1 MEHSFNTYR
10 VEIKNLKYI
19 TDGGRKFPRTAII
32 TLFDENGR
40 ESGTELL
47 GSMDTGDIY
56 KLINEGGDL
65 NFDNCYIEDFSL
77 SYYRQHYNLEKKE
90 TLQLIGFSAANSF
103 FEANP
108 ITDFSHCDFG
118 GGDVSFEGSIFAKG
132 NLTFHASKFGDGN
145 IVFSGVAVLEGNVD
159 FSGLEA
165 GSGDFIFK
173 NAFFGDGLKDFQDMT
188 FGDGEITFANTEFSS
203 GELLFINTHFGNGK
217 FSFKISR
224 VVSGKVD
231 FHYAS
236 FGSGDVVFE
245 RSEFGE
251 SRVDF
256 RAVDFGT
263 GRVNFNRSVF
273 GQGELT
279 FEGAS
284 FSGSKFYFKR
294 VSIQGG
300 RKDFS
305 LMEMSGADLSFE
317 KTDFGAGAI
326 NFNTTRCNILSLQS
340 CHLDHYVDLRIAGA
354 KELDLSD
361 SIVRDIIDLEPYNV
375 DVSID
380 VINMSGM
387 RLLGKL
393 YIDWLKNNCKRSILS
408 QENTSLRQKA
418 EQFRILKENFNGTG
432 KYDDEDLA
440 YVMFKRLESK
450 AGLEEAK
457 LSKKGLKRTGPY
469 LSYISRW
476 LIFDAA
482 GQYATNPV
490 RVLVSMV
497 VSYVFFSVIFMLQMI
512 FTRADIIASV
522 DDHLSMVARAFYHS
536 AITFLTIGYGDHY
549 PYGSIRWMSGLEG
562 FVGLF
567 LMSYFTVAFVR
578 KILR

>member
-32 TLFDENGR
+32 TLFDENGI

-77 SYYRQHYNLEKKE
+77 SYYRQHYNLDKKE
-90 TLQLIGFSAANSF
+90 SLQLKGFSAANSF

-108 ITDFSHCDFG
+108 ITDFTHCDFG
-118 GGDVSFEGSIFAKG
+118 EGDVNFEGSVFAKG
-132 NLTFHASKFGDGN
+132 NLSFHASRFGNGN
-145 IVFSGVAVLEGNVD
+145 IIFSGVAILQGNVD
-159 FSGLEA
+159 FSGVEA

-173 NAFFGDGLKDFQDMT
+173 NAFFGDGLKDFQDMS

-245 RSEFGE
+245 RSEFGA

-273 GQGELT
+273 GQGELAL
-279 FEGAS
+279 EGAS

-294 VSIQGG
+294 VSMQGG

-326 NFNTTRCNILSLQS
+326 DFNTSRCNILSLKS

-393 YIDWLKNNCKRSILS
+393 YIDWTKNNCKRSILL
-408 QENTSLRQKA
+408 QKNTSLRQKA

-512 FTRADIIASV
+512 FTRADIVASV
-522 DDHLSMVARAFYHS
+522 DDQLSMVAKAFYHS